1 MTYSEESETS
11 GLHTGLSRR
20 QISLIAIGGVIGAGF
35 FVGSRVA
42 VAEAGPGIIISYLV
56 AGTIVVL
63 VMRMLGEMAVAH
75 PDTGSF
81 SVYADRS
88 IGRWAGFTIGWLYSW
103 FWLLALAVEAVA
115 GAQIAALWWPQLDPW
130 VWTLIL
136 IALLTVTNLISVK
149 FYGEFE
155 FWFASTKVLAI
166 VVFIVL
172 ALIAIFGWWPN
183 LDAPGAQHLLGDG
196 GFLPNG
202 VAPIFGALPV
212 IIFSLFGVEI
222 ATIAAGESDNPA
234 RAVTAAVRS
243 VIGRILVFYVLG
255 MTLILTL
262 VTWSDPGIQDGPFL
276 AAVRVLQIPHAEFI
290 VELIVFV
297 AVLSCLNSAMYTAS
311 RMMYSLAL
319 RGDAPRAFARTSRG
333 GVPWVTT
340 LVCVGVGVLTAIA
353 NIIWEQNE
361 VFGLVL
367 ASSGGVGLFVWLAI
381 AFSQLGT
388 RRVAQARG
396 QTLALRMWGYPWLTV
411 LVIVVLCALAVL
423 CIVLP
428 DQRTA
433 MLTSTGLAVVV
444 AIVGIARRGFAKA
457 PFPEDHAAP
466 GTPNHDA
473 EATHP

>member
-1 MTYSEESETS
+1 MTYSEGQESS
-11 GLHTGLSRR
+11 GLHSGLSRR

-42 VAEAGPGIIISYLV
+42 VAGAGPGILISYLL
-56 AGTIVVL
+56 AGAIVVL

-88 IGRWAGFTIGWLYSW
+88 IGRWAGFTIGWLYTW

-115 GAQIAALWWPQLDPW
+115 GAQIAAKWWPGLDPW

-136 IALLTVTNLISVK
+136 IALLAVTNLISVK

-166 VVFIVL
+166 IVFIAL
-172 ALIAIFGWWPN
+172 ALVAIFGWWPD
-183 LDAPGAQHLLGDG
+183 LDAPGTSHLLGDG

-202 VAPIFGALPV
+202 IAPVFSVLPV

-222 ATIAAGESDNPA
+222 ATIAAGESDDPA

-255 MTLILTL
+255 MALILTL
-262 VTWSDPGIQDGPFL
+262 VTWSDPAIQDGPFL
-276 AAVRVLQIPHAEFI
+276 AAVRVLQIPQAEFI

-319 RGDAPRAFARTSRG
+319 RGDAPRVFIRTSRG
-333 GVPWVTT
+333 GVPWVTI
-340 LVCVGVGVLTAIA
+340 LVCVGAGLLTAVA
-353 NIIWEQNE
+353 TVFWEQSD
-361 VFGLVL
+361 VFSLVL
-367 ASSGGVGLFVWLAI
+367 ASSGGVGIFVWLAI
-381 AFSQLGT
+381 SFSQLGT
-388 RRVAQARG
+388 RRVAEARG
-396 QTLALRMWGYPWLTV
+396 QKLALRMWGYPWLTIV
-411 LVIVVLCALAVL
+411 VIVALCALAVL
-423 CIVLP
+423 CIVLE

-433 MLTSTGLAVVV
+433 MLTSTALAIVV
-444 AIVGIARRGFAKA
+444 AIIGIARRGFSKA
-457 PFPEDHAAP
+457 PFPEDVP
-466 GTPNHDA
+466 GSSTSQHDS
-473 EATHP
+473 EASRP